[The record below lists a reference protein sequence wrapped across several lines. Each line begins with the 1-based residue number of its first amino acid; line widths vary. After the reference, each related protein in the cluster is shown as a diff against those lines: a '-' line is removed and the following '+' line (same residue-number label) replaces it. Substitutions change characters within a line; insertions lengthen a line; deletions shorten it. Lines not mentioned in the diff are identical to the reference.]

1 MLLTVSRGNKGGM
14 GESVWVQKGARKG
27 EGTIHPTI
35 LTLSK
40 TAQRDLQ
47 LATFLYRT
55 RRILFMMQ
63 KEV

>member
-35 LTLSK
+35 LILSK

-47 LATFLYRT
+47 RSFIGPVGYYL
-55 RRILFMMQ
+55 
-63 KEV
+63 